1 MRGAQELRALL
12 RAPGIVVAPGAYDA
26 VSARLVEQAGF
37 DAVYVGSYATAA
49 SRLGLPDA
57 GLVSMREMVDHA
69 ASVVGA
75 VERIPVIADAENG
88 FGSAV
93 TLWRTVR
100 EFERA
105 GVAGIHLEDHE
116 FGKHL
121 DAPGRILSRAE
132 MVEKVRAA
140 LDARQDPAFVIIAR
154 TDAGWLQG
162 GGGLDEA
169 VDRCVAYGAAGA
181 DMVFLAG
188 VRSAALATVRA
199 RIPYPICAVDSP
211 GSTPA
216 RDEAAGVKLVL
227 YYSLLLYAAHRAVRD
242 VLAAFRAHGERRALE
257 DRLTPEAE
265 FDEFIG
271 FPKIQALAARHGFR

>member
-1 MRGAQELRALL
+1 MRGAQRLRELL
-12 RAPGIVVAPGAYDA
+12 RGPGIIVAPGAYDA

-37 DAVYVGSYATAA
+37 QAVYIGSYATAA

-105 GVAGIHLEDHE
+105 GVGGIHLEDHE

-121 DAPGRILSRAE
+121 DVLGRVLAKAE

-140 LDARQDPAFVIIAR
+140 VDAREDREFVIIAR
-154 TDAGWLQG
+154 TDAGWLKG
-162 GGGLDEA
+162 GGGLEDA
-169 VDRCVAYGAAGA
+169 IDRCLAYGAAGA
-181 DMVFLAG
+181 DLVFPAG
-188 VRSAALATVRA
+188 VRASTLATVNP

-216 RDEAAGVKLVL
+216 RDEAAGIKLVL
-227 YYSLLLYAAHRAVRD
+227 YYSLLLYAAHRAVRE
-242 VLAAFRAHGERRALE
+242 VLAAFRAHGDRSALE
-257 DRLTPEAE
+257 GRLTPEAE

-271 FPKIQALAARHGFR
+271 FARIQALAARHGLQ

>member
-1 MRGAQELRALL
+1 
-12 RAPGIVVAPGAYDA
+12 
-26 VSARLVEQAGF
+26 
-37 DAVYVGSYATAA
+37 
-49 SRLGLPDA
+49 
-57 GLVSMREMVDHA
+57 MREMVDHA

-75 VERIPVIADAENG
+75 VERIPVIADAESG

-105 GVAGIHLEDHE
+105 GVGGIHLEDHE

-121 DAPGRILSRAE
+121 DVLGRVLAKAE

-140 LDARQDPAFVIIAR
+140 VDAREDREFVIIAR
-154 TDAGWLQG
+154 TDAGWLKG
-162 GGGLDEA
+162 GGGLEDA
-169 VDRCVAYGAAGA
+169 IDRCLAYGAAGA
-181 DMVFLAG
+181 DLVFPAG
-188 VRSAALATVRA
+188 VRASTLATVNP

-211 GSTPA
+211 GSTVA

-227 YYSLLLYAAHRAVRD
+227 YYSLLLYAAHRAVRE
-242 VLAAFRAHGERRALE
+242 VLAAFRAHGDRSALE
-257 DRLTPEAE
+257 GRLTPEAE

-271 FPKIQALAARHGFR
+271 FARIQALAARHGLY

>member
-1 MRGAQELRALL
+1 MRGAQGLRELL

-26 VSARLVEQAGF
+26 VSARLVERAGF
-37 DAVYVGSYATAA
+37 DAVYIGSYATAA

-69 ASVVGA
+69 ALVVGS
-75 VERIPVIADAENG
+75 VERIPVVADAENG

-121 DAPGRILSRAE
+121 DARGRILSKAE
-132 MVEKVRAA
+132 MVGKVRSAV
-140 LDARQDPAFVIIAR
+140 DAREDRTFVIIAR
-154 TDAGWLQG
+154 TDAGWLRG
-162 GGGLDEA
+162 GGGIEEA
-169 VDRCVAYGAAGA
+169 VDRCVAYGEAGA
-181 DMVFLAG
+181 DLVFPAG
-188 VRSAALATVRA
+188 VRSAELATVRA

-216 RDEAAGVKLVL
+216 RDEAAGIKLVL
-227 YYSLLLYAAHRAVRD
+227 YYSLLLYAAHRAVRE

-257 DRLTPEAE
+257 NRLTPEAE

-271 FPKIQALAARHGFR
+271 FPRIKALADRHGFR